1 MSQNQRQERLRLL
14 IKKLN
19 RARKR
24 QASQVDI
31 LCNDLIAA
39 QRGFVKRLNGVSFA
53 AAFYKSLLG
62 ENDLERLLTGA
73 GRVLKG
79 ELPGVQITFFLRQ
92 PEGYRFRVPDRH
104 AGPRIDG
111 RTLEDFFNSE
121 LVEEVCKSKQLC
133 TLAELADM
141 GLEGSRE
148 DLSDVSLAALPL
160 KDLGRPLGFMLL
172 HRPASCPLN
181 REELERVGL
190 IICGLSHAIAG
201 CRLPLHCS
209 V

>member
-1 MSQNQRQERLRLL
+1 MSQSQRQERLRLL

-53 AAFYKSLLG
+53 AAFYKSLIG
-62 ENDLERLLTGA
+62 ETDLERLLTGA

-92 PEGYRFRVPDRH
+92 PEGCRFRVPDSCE
-104 AGPRIDG
+104 GLLVDG
-111 RTLEDFFNSE
+111 QPLEAYFNSE
-121 LVEEVCKSKQLC
+121 LVGEVCKSKQVC
-133 TLAELADM
+133 TLKDLFDM
-141 GLEGSRE
+141 GLEGDRE
-148 DLSDVSLAALPL
+148 ELRDVSLAALPL
-160 KDLGRPLGFMLL
+160 KDLGRSLGFMLL

-181 REELERVGL
+181 GEELERVGL